1 VQRWNGWGD
10 DSTDYPLP
18 EPAREYLAGI
28 VGSGSTAA
36 DAPIEQLLAVVPAS
50 RLPEDPLLTLEAKA
64 RLLHACGQSLP
75 DWVGLHAGR
84 LPAFPDAVAYAR
96 TEEDVRAVLAFCRR
110 SGAAL
115 IPYGGGTS
123 VVGHIN
129 PLPGGPPTVTL
140 DLSPM
145 QRLLSLNE
153 TNSLAVFEAG
163 VRGPDLEE
171 RLAARGF
178 TLGHFPQSFEYSTL
192 GGWIATRSCG
202 QQSFYYG
209 RIEDLF
215 AGGHVETPAGAIDL
229 PELPAS
235 AAGPD
240 LRHLLLGSEG
250 RLGVIT
256 RASVRVRR
264 RPETEGFYG
273 VFFHD
278 WASGAEAVR
287 QIAQSGLAVSMLRL
301 SDAQETETTLML
313 AAKPDLTRWADRGL
327 RLAGYRGERSLL
339 ILGITGEHRRARET
353 LRHAMAICRRHG
365 GLFPIAMIGRMWQK
379 SRFLSPYLRNT
390 LWSCGYALD
399 TVETALPWSRA
410 LPAAHTIQQTLRGA
424 FEAQGE
430 RLLVFTHLSHVYT
443 DGASVYTT
451 FLFRRADDPDQTV
464 ATWHLAK
471 QAVSRAIVQLGG
483 TISHQHGVGL
493 DHAPFLEAEKGR
505 TGIALLRAACR
516 ALDPDGMLN
525 PGKLVPAECG

>member
-1 VQRWNGWGD
+1 MRRWNGWGQ

-18 EPAREYLAGI
+18 VAAREYLAGV
-28 VGSGSTAA
+28 VGSGSTAP
-36 DAPIEQLLAVVPAS
+36 DAPMDQVLAAVPTS
-50 RLPEDPLLTLEAKA
+50 RLPPNRLLSLEAHD

-75 DWVGLHAGR
+75 DWVGLHTGR

-145 QRLLSLNE
+145 QRLLSLDE
-153 TNSLAVFEAG
+153 TNRLALFEAG

-171 RLAARGF
+171 QLATRGY
-178 TLGHFPQSFEYSTL
+178 TLGHFPQSFEFSTL

-209 RIEDLF
+209 RIEDLL
-215 AGGHVETPAGAIDL
+215 AGGHVETPVGAIDL
-229 PELPAS
+229 PDLPAS

-256 RASVRVRR
+256 QASVRVRR
-264 RPETEGFYG
+264 LPETEAFYG

-313 AAKPDLTRWADRGL
+313 AGKPDLTRWADRGL
-327 RLAGYRGERSLL
+327 RLAGYRSQRGLL
-339 ILGITGEHRRARET
+339 ILGVTGEHARARET
-353 LRHAMAICRRHG
+353 LRHATAICRRHG

-379 SRFLSPYLRNT
+379 SRFLTPYLRNT
-390 LWSCGYALD
+390 LWSCGYTLD

-410 LPAAHTIQQTLRGA
+410 LAAAKTIQQTLRGA

-443 DGASVYTT
+443 DGVSVYTT
-451 FLFRRADDPDQTV
+451 FLFRRADDPDETV
-464 ATWHLAK
+464 AIWRAAK
-471 QAVSRAIVQLGG
+471 QAVSRAIVELGG

-493 DHAPFLEAEKGR
+493 DHAPYLEAEKGPA
-505 TGIALLRAACR
+505 GMALLRAALQT
-516 ALDPDGMLN
+516 LDPEGILN
-525 PGKLVPAECG
+525 PGKLLPA